1 MSQEINKKENNK
13 LVVEDL
19 LLQTDVG
26 FKEKEDVYTLNMRLE
41 GVKYPSSKM
50 QILCLDEKVE
60 FSIFPNTPVIPLEK
74 IDDVAYYFSLINPG
88 LFLGQFQLKNKAEGE
103 MVPECSI
110 ICDTFDGKPS
120 DARIQQIFDQLCDD
134 YKKFINGVLL
144 IQYDIMTPT
153 QAAEVLKKG

>member
-1 MSQEINKKENNK
+1 MSKEINK

-19 LLQTDVG
+19 LIQTDLR
-26 FKEKEDVYTLNMRLE
+26 FKEKEDVYTLNMHLE

-50 QILCLDEKVE
+50 QILFGDEKVE
-60 FSIFPNTPVIPLEK
+60 FMIFPDTPIIPLEK
-74 IDDVAYYFSLINPG
+74 MNDVAYYFSLINPE
-88 LFLGQFQLKNKAEGE
+88 LLIGQFQLKNKAEGE

-153 QAAEVLKKG
+153 QAAEVLRKG

>member
-1 MSQEINKKENNK
+1 MSKEINK

-19 LLQTDVG
+19 LIQTDLR
-26 FKEKEDVYTLNMRLE
+26 FKEKEDVYTLNMHLE

-50 QILCLDEKVE
+50 QILFGDEKVE
-60 FSIFPNTPVIPLEK
+60 FMIFPDTTIIPLEK
-74 IDDVAYYFSLINPG
+74 MNDVAYYFSLINPE
-88 LFLGQFQLKNKAEGE
+88 LLIGQFQLKNKAEGE

-153 QAAEVLKKG
+153 QAAEALKKG

>member
-1 MSQEINKKENNK
+1 MSQEINKKDQNK

-26 FKEKEDVYTLNMRLE
+26 YKEKEDVYTLNMHLE

-74 IDDVAYYFSLINPG
+74 IEDIAYYFSLINPG
-88 LFLGQFQLKNKAEGE
+88 LFLGQFQLKDKAEGE
-103 MVPECSI
+103 MVPECCVM
-110 ICDTFDGKPS
+110 CDTFDGKPS
-120 DARIQQIFDQLCDD
+120 DARIQQIFNQLCDD

-153 QAAEVLKKG
+153 QAAEALKKG

>member
-1 MSQEINKKENNK
+1 MPKEINK

-19 LLQTDVG
+19 LIQTDLR
-26 FKEKEDVYTLNMRLE
+26 FKEKEDVYTLNMHLE

-50 QILCLDEKVE
+50 QILFLDEKVE
-60 FSIFPNTPVIPLEK
+60 FMIFPDAPIIPLEK
-74 IDDVAYYFSLINPG
+74 MNDVAYYFSLINPE
-88 LFLGQFQLKNKAEGE
+88 LLIGQFQLKNKAEGE

-144 IQYDIMTPT
+144 IQYDIMTPA
-153 QAAEVLKKG
+153 QAAEALKKG

>member
-1 MSQEINKKENNK
+1 MSEEISKKEINK
-13 LVVEDL
+13 LVVQDL

-26 FKEKEDVYTLNMRLE
+26 FKEKENVYTLNMRLE

-88 LFLGQFQLKNKAEGE
+88 LFLGQFQLKNKTEGE
-103 MVPECSI
+103 MVPECCV

-120 DARIQQIFDQLCDD
+120 DARIQQIFNQLCDD

-153 QAAEVLKKG
+153 QAAEALKKG

>member
-1 MSQEINKKENNK
+1 MSQEIDKKEQNK

-26 FKEKEDVYTLNMRLE
+26 FKEKENVYTLNMRLE

-103 MVPECSI
+103 MVPECCV

-120 DARIQQIFDQLCDD
+120 DARIQQIFNQLCDD

-153 QAAEVLKKG
+153 QAAEALKKG